1 MSLSSPRSLLLALA
15 VAVVPAGTRAD
26 EPPRAGP
33 PAGRQVVELEID
45 GRDIPVVV
53 LAPAETPPERG
64 FPLVVSLH
72 GQSVDGGREC
82 DHNWRPQRG
91 IVIACPTEPSAPW
104 RGTWGER
111 IVLETA
117 RTLLARFALDPN
129 RVFLSGASTGGIGAW
144 RFAVRRPDR
153 FAGVI
158 PRAGMPPLWTDA
170 VLSNLLGTAA
180 YIVHGAQDTTIRPDA
195 DRRAAE
201 RLHELGGDVT
211 LRELDGAHTA
221 FPTESAA
228 IAAWMTRKRR
238 NPAPARFR
246 YALSRNLGDLPDRV
260 HWIELGGRSGLPVA
274 FEARAD
280 RATGTIDVDFQEGWV
295 ERLTVLLDDRLVDT
309 ARPVVVRVN
318 GVERSRG
325 TVERSDAVRQRL
337 VGATAD
343 PGVGFDRVVTLDLPI
358 PESANRPAARPD
370 PHRRRHRPAG
380 QHRRRRPRR

>member
-1 MSLSSPRSLLLALA
+1 VPSRASFAAAILGLSCVYGAA
-15 VAVVPAGTRAD
+15 AAD
-26 EPPRAGP
+26 PPVRQRP
-33 PAGRQVVELEID
+33 PAGRQIVPLEID
-45 GRDIPVVV
+45 GHDVPVVV
-53 LAPAETPPERG
+53 LAPSDAPPERG

-72 GQSVDGGREC
+72 GQSVDGEREC

-91 IVIACPTEPSAPW
+91 IVIACPTEASAPW
-104 RGTWGER
+104 RSPWGER
-111 IVLETA
+111 VVLETV
-117 RTLLARFALDPN
+117 RSLLARFHLDPD
-129 RVFLSGASTGGIGAW
+129 RVFLGGASTGGIGAW
-144 RFAVRRPDR
+144 RYAIRRPDR

-211 LRELDGAHTA
+211 LRELDGAHSA
-221 FPTESAA
+221 FAGESAA

-238 NPAPARFR
+238 NPAPPRFR

-274 FEARAD
+274 FEARVD
-280 RATGTIDVDFQEGWV
+280 RASGVVDVDFQEGWV
-295 ERLTVLLDDRLVDT
+295 ERLWVLLDERLIDP

-325 TVERSDAVRQRL
+325 LVERSDAVERRL
-337 VGATAD
+337 VAGTGD
-343 PGVGFDRVVTLDLPI
+343 PGVGFDRVIAVELPI
-358 PESANRPAARPD
+358 PESADRPAPRSK
-370 PHRRRHRPAG
+370 RRRH
-380 QHRRRRPRR
+380 HRRPRR